1 MEGVGARLG
10 RSSTRYGPATVF
22 TGPVRRWKK
31 KWVHVP
37 PSSSAAVSNGVG
49 GGLNGSAAAAAANG
63 GNASHLVLYKW
74 TPITQSGNTNGGGG
88 GGGGGNGNT
97 GSNGVDKSSVNSD
110 AAAEEPPRRKFKYIP
125 IALLEEEKDE
135 DVEINAAED
144 VDDEGKPSEND
155 LSSVEPNN
163 KSGGS
168 DEKPDINNIPME
180 VSEDDN
186 KGVRQDLNESTL
198 DLSLSFKAGEGNHDV
213 D

>member
-22 TGPVRRWKK
+22 TGPVRKWKK
-31 KWVHVP
+31 KWVPVP
-37 PSSSAAVSNGVG
+37 PSNSAASNSNSSAVNSGRS
-49 GGLNGSAAAAAANG
+49 LNGSTAAAANG
-63 GNASHLVLYKW
+63 NNPSHLILFRW
-74 TPITQSGNTNGGGG
+74 TPITQSGNTNGGG
-88 GGGGGNGNT
+88 NNNNIS
-97 GSNGVDKSSVNSD
+97 SNGVDKKSANSD

-135 DVEINAAED
+135 DVEINAAEN
-144 VDDEGKPSEND
+144 VDDEEKPSEND

-163 KSGGS
+163 KNGGS

-198 DLSLSFKAGEGNHDV
+198 DLSLSFKAGDGNHDV
-213 D
+213 E